1 MGQLFEKDLIEL
13 HTTEISLNGQTLSQ
27 FEKVLSR
34 YNEWTSFKREI
45 RLNTLLDDKRIQF
58 DIDDISE
65 YGFLGDDEVDI
76 NLTKTCILLK
86 SMSFILSG
94 DKIDKLEIKWR
105 VLNTKNGEML
115 RNIMDSDIE
124 IDIKMRFKEDFFFYF
139 YIDVPNLDKAA

>member
-1 MGQLFEKDLIEL
+1 MGQLFEKDLVE
-13 HTTEISLNGQTLSQ
+13 HHTEISLNGQTLSQ
-27 FEKVLSR
+27 FERVLSR
-34 YNEWTSFKREI
+34 YSEWISFKREI

-105 VLNTKNGEML
+105 VLNTKNGEIL
-115 RNIMDSDIE
+115 KNIIESDIK
-124 IDIKMRFKEDFFFYF
+124 IDIKMRFKEDVFFYF

>member
-1 MGQLFEKDLIEL
+1 MGQLFEKDLIDV

-45 RLNTLLDDKRIQF
+45 RLNALLDDKRIQF

-65 YGFLGDDEVDI
+65 YGFLGDYEVDI
-76 NLTKTCILLK
+76 SLSRTCILLK

-94 DKIDKLEIKWR
+94 EKIDKLEIKWR

-115 RNIMDSDIE
+115 RNIMDSNIE
-124 IDIKMRFKEDFFFYF
+124 IDIKMRFKEDTFFYF
-139 YIDVPNLDKAA
+139 YVDVHKLDKAA

>member
-1 MGQLFEKDLIEL
+1 MGQLFEKDLVE
-13 HTTEISLNGQTLSQ
+13 HHTEISLNGQTLSQ
-27 FEKVLSR
+27 FERVLSR
-34 YNEWTSFKREI
+34 YSEWISFKREI

-139 YIDVPNLDKAA
+139 YIDVPNLDKAS

>member
-1 MGQLFEKDLIEL
+1 MGQLFEKDLVE
-13 HTTEISLNGQTLSQ
+13 HHTEISLNGQTLSQ
-27 FEKVLSR
+27 FERILSR
-34 YNEWTSFKREI
+34 YSEWISFKREI

-105 VLNTKNGEML
+105 VLNTKNGEIL
-115 RNIMDSDIE
+115 KNIIESDIK
-124 IDIKMRFKEDFFFYF
+124 IDIKMRFKEDVFFYF

>member
-1 MGQLFEKDLIEL
+1 MELSTKDPIEL
-13 HTTEISLNGQTLSQ
+13 YTTEIKLNGETLSK

-34 YNEWTSFKREI
+34 HKEWTSFKREI

-76 NLTKTCILLK
+76 SLTRTCFVLK
-86 SMSFILSG
+86 SMSFILNG

-105 VLNTKNGEML
+105 VLNTQNGEVL
-115 RNIMDSDIE
+115 KNLIDSNIDIN
-124 IDIKMRFKEDFFFYF
+124 IKMRFKENNFFYF
-139 YIDVPNLDKAA
+139 YVDIPELDNAA

>member
-1 MGQLFEKDLIEL
+1 MELSTKDPIEL
-13 HTTEISLNGQTLSQ
+13 YTTEIKLNGETLSK

-34 YNEWTSFKREI
+34 HKDWTSFKREI

-76 NLTKTCILLK
+76 SLTRTCFVLK
-86 SMSFILSG
+86 SMSFILNG

-105 VLNTKNGEML
+105 VLNTQNGEVL
-115 RNIMDSDIE
+115 KNLIDSNIDIN
-124 IDIKMRFKEDFFFYF
+124 IKMRFKENNFFYF
-139 YIDVPNLDKAA
+139 YVDIPELDNAA

>member
-1 MGQLFEKDLIEL
+1 MGQLFEKDLVE
-13 HTTEISLNGQTLSQ
+13 HHTEISLNGQTLSQ
-27 FEKVLSR
+27 FERILSR
-34 YNEWTSFKREI
+34 YSEWISFKREI

-124 IDIKMRFKEDFFFYF
+124 IDIKMRFKEDVFFYF

>member
-1 MGQLFEKDLIEL
+1 MGQLFEKDLVE
-13 HTTEISLNGQTLSQ
+13 HHTEISLNGQTLSQ
-27 FEKVLSR
+27 FERVLSR
-34 YNEWTSFKREI
+34 YSEWISFKREI

-105 VLNTKNGEML
+105 VLNTKNGEIL
-115 RNIMDSDIE
+115 RNIIESDIK
-124 IDIKMRFKEDFFFYF
+124 IDINMRFKEDVFFYF

>member
-1 MGQLFEKDLIEL
+1 MGQLFEKNLIEL

-34 YNEWTSFKREI
+34 YSEWTSFKREI
-45 RLNTLLDDKRIQF
+45 RLNVLLDNKRVQF

-76 NLTKTCILLK
+76 NLTRTCFVLK
-86 SMSFILSG
+86 SMSFILNG

-105 VLNTKNGEML
+105 ALNTQNGEVL
-115 RNIMDSDIE
+115 KNIIDSNIDIN
-124 IDIKMRFKEDFFFYF
+124 IKMRFKENNFFYF
-139 YIDVPNLDKAA
+139 YVDVPKLDKAA

>member
-1 MGQLFEKDLIEL
+1 MGQLFDKDVIEL

-27 FEKVLSR
+27 FEKVISR
-34 YNEWTSFKREI
+34 YSEWTSFKREI
-45 RLNTLLDDKRIQF
+45 RLNTLLDDKRLQF

-76 NLTKTCILLK
+76 SLSRTCLLLK

-105 VLNTKNGEML
+105 ILNTKNGEIL
-115 RNIMDSDIE
+115 RNIIESDIK
-124 IDIKMRFKEDFFFYF
+124 IDIKMRFKEDTFFYF
-139 YIDVPNLDKAA
+139 YVDIPELDNVA

>member
-13 HTTEISLNGQTLSQ
+13 HTTEIPLNGQTLSQ

-65 YGFLGDDEVDI
+65 YGFLGDYEVDI

>member
-1 MGQLFEKDLIEL
+1 MGQLFEKNLVE
-13 HTTEISLNGQTLSQ
+13 HHTEISLNGQTLSQ
-27 FEKVLSR
+27 FERILSR
-34 YNEWTSFKREI
+34 YSEWISFKREI

-76 NLTKTCILLK
+76 NLTKTCLLLK

-105 VLNTKNGEML
+105 VLNTKNGEIL
-115 RNIMDSDIE
+115 KNIIESDIK
-124 IDIKMRFKEDFFFYF
+124 IDIKMRFKEDVFFYF

>member
-1 MGQLFEKDLIEL
+1 MELSTKDPIEL
-13 HTTEISLNGQTLSQ
+13 YTTEIKLNGETLSK

-34 YNEWTSFKREI
+34 HKEWTSFKREI

-76 NLTKTCILLK
+76 SLTRTCFVLK

-105 VLNTKNGEML
+105 VLNTQNGEVL
-115 RNIMDSDIE
+115 KNLIDSNIDIN
-124 IDIKMRFKEDFFFYF
+124 IKMRFKENNFFYF
-139 YIDVPNLDKAA
+139 YVDIPELDNAA

>member
-1 MGQLFEKDLIEL
+1 MGQLFEKDLVE
-13 HTTEISLNGQTLSQ
+13 HHTEISLNGQTLSQ
-27 FEKVLSR
+27 FERILSR
-34 YNEWTSFKREI
+34 YSEWISFKREI

-105 VLNTKNGEML
+105 VLNTKNGEIL
-115 RNIMDSDIE
+115 RNIIESDIK
-124 IDIKMRFKEDFFFYF
+124 IDIKMRFKEDMFFYF
-139 YIDVPNLDKAA
+139 YVDVPKLDKAA